1 MNSVEFDVLNFQT
14 TLLYKENKL
23 GNKEFRQIDL
33 RVSGMSD
40 LHKWFDGSLVK
51 IYWKNDEGMY
61 QMNGKEPDIIIQKKA
76 GVSIP
81 EMFVVFL

>member
-1 MNSVEFDVLNFQT
+1 
-14 TLLYKENKL
+14 
-23 GNKEFRQIDL
+23 
-33 RVSGMSD
+33 MSD

-61 QMNGKEPDIIIQKKA
+61 QTNGKEPDIIIQKKA

-81 EMFVVFL
+81 EMVVVFL